1 VISIGIGRAAKN
13 QIKFQI
19 KIEGLIMVRFALHL
33 LLEQPHDL
41 VASILSTKDEGVMP
55 NSPFSFFK
63 RVDKSLT
70 PKSRT
75 TDDETTSH
83 ARSSSPVTVRDLNIC
98 SSTPSSRST
107 PHALTPVVSRS
118 ITDENSQPADAV
130 ILHSSHVDED
140 ELAEELVMEKK
151 LQRAAT
157 LVKIKSDYRKRAATI
172 SNLTVGDATIPLASP
187 AIVDNDRRG
196 SDSSFS
202 TVMTSDFPP
211 CYFLSRTRKGGI
223 KVARRKE
230 IAAEIQSVLDLSV
243 QLISESLGLSFSAS
257 ICHFSHDIR

>member
-1 VISIGIGRAAKN
+1 
-13 QIKFQI
+13 
-19 KIEGLIMVRFALHL
+19 
-33 LLEQPHDL
+33 
-41 VASILSTKDEGVMP
+41 MP

-75 TDDETTSH
+75 TDDKTTSH

-130 ILHSSHVDED
+130 ILHSSHVD